1 MDPVHIFLDPRS
13 MDPFH
18 GLGLWTGHPCFVLF
32 PMFAGHQ
39 CLWKTLVVVKY
50 KKGKWLKLVKSQKHL
65 TVVEFTK
72 PRSAVIVVFTSLV
85 KTWQKLPHWFFFNQN
100 QPWVHYFGV
109 IWIMVIDPGSFRS
122 NCIKGADES
131 INRVGSFVALLYH
144 DLSDLVSL
152 TDPEWYKMHS
162 NFMFWYVPVFKSHEW
177 HIFENKQYTEI
188 FEIFVHKL

>member
-13 MDPFH
+13 MDPLH
-18 GLGLWTGHPCFVLF
+18 GLGLWTGDPCFVLF

-85 KTWQKLPHWFFFNQN
+85 KTWQTLPH
-100 QPWVHYFGV
+100 
-109 IWIMVIDPGSFRS
+109 
-122 NCIKGADES
+122 
-131 INRVGSFVALLYH
+131 
-144 DLSDLVSL
+144 
-152 TDPEWYKMHS
+152 
-162 NFMFWYVPVFKSHEW
+162 
-177 HIFENKQYTEI
+177 
-188 FEIFVHKL
+188 